1 VEANRDV
8 ASNTTLS
15 GDGMT
20 TLSMVCSLIAKRLA
34 SLRLVRLAGR
44 DAYLR
49 RLAKV
54 LIDASACTGAVAAS
68 YLLRF
73 PPGEALLRFQ
83 DKSHIWLLI
92 IGLEIIGFA
101 VLRLYSAFWR
111 YTGYESL
118 MKLVAVVTL
127 SLAFGV
133 GLSHALGLPVPQRST
148 VALCW
153 FLTTALCSGARLTRR
168 HMHELKSRRSRPS
181 EATQQVL
188 IYGAGNAGEN
198 LLRSID
204 MAADI
209 HIHVVGFVDDDPLK
223 LGNTMRN
230 RRVLGNRH
238 RIGELARKHH
248 ISDIYLAIP
257 SLSGKQFRD
266 VLDAVLAQVFDR
278 VRIHTLP
285 GIVNFANGRVA
296 IEQMR
301 KVEIG
306 DLLRRSPVHLD
317 HAPVHR
323 LVRGQPVMVVGGG
336 GSIGSELCKQIASLE
351 PSYLVVVDSSEFNTY
366 QIDSELRRLFPE
378 LSIYCLVADAGSMP
392 IMHRIFSEYRPA
404 YVFHAA
410 AYKHV
415 PLMEAHPWAAVVNNL
430 ACTLTLTELASQFR
444 VKRFVLVS
452 SDKAV
457 RPTNVMGATKRICE
471 IITLTQNRMS
481 STDFLAVRF
490 GNVLG
495 SSGSVIPKFAQ
506 QIARGGPVTVT
517 HPDITRYF
525 MLIPEAVELVL
536 QAAAAGERGNIYVL
550 DMGDPVR
557 IADLARHMI
566 QLSGADPDNDI
577 RIEYTGLRPG
587 EKLHES
593 LYFEGDESATQIPN
607 LFVLTPKLTTGVPY
621 LERSRQLVISA
632 CSLERVRLLN
642 AIKELAPEYQPE
654 LEPAPRPI
662 VRQART
668 AVDAQ
673 PTPMVV
679 ANG

>member
-1 VEANRDV
+1 MTKMSQFHDRMLTQV
-8 ASNTTLS
+8 AFF
-15 GDGMT
+15 
-20 TLSMVCSLIAKRLA
+20 K
-34 SLRLVRLAGR
+34 LVPLPAR

-49 RLAKV
+49 RLVKV
-54 LIDASACTGAVAAS
+54 LIDVAACTTAVIIS

-73 PPGEALLRFQ
+73 SPAEAMVRFQ
-83 DKSHIWLLI
+83 DKLHIWMLI
-92 IGLEIIGFA
+92 IGLEVIGFA
-101 VLRLYSAFWR
+101 LLRLYSAFWR

-118 MKLVAVVTL
+118 IKLVSVITL
-127 SLAFGV
+127 SLTFAV
-133 GLSHALGLPVPQRST
+133 GLSQALGLPIPPRSA

-153 FLTTALCSGARLTRR
+153 FITVTLCAGVRLSRR
-168 HMHELKSRRSRPS
+168 HLHALKSRRSRPT
-181 EATQQVL
+181 EATQRVL

-209 HIHVVGFVDDDPLK
+209 HIFVVGFIDDDPVK
-223 LGNTMRN
+223 FGNTMRN
-230 RRVLGNRH
+230 RRVLGDRR

-248 ISDIYLAIP
+248 VSDIYIAIP
-257 SLSGKQFRD
+257 TLSGKQFRD
-266 VLDAVLAQVFDR
+266 VLDAVHAQVGDR

-285 GIVNFANGRVA
+285 GIVHFVSGRVS
-296 IEQMR
+296 IDQMR

-317 HAPVHR
+317 NEPVRR
-323 LVRGQPVMVVGGG
+323 LIRGQPVMVVGGG
-336 GSIGSELCKQIASLE
+336 GSIGSELCKQIAGLA

-366 QIDSELRRLFPE
+366 QIDAELRRVFPQ
-378 LSIYCLVADAGSMP
+378 LTIYCLVADAGSMP
-392 IMHRIFSEYRPA
+392 IMHRIFAEYRPA

-430 ACTLTLTELASQFR
+430 ACTLTLTELAGQFR

-471 IITLTQNRMS
+471 LITLTQNRIS

-490 GNVLG
+490 GNVLN
-495 SSGSVIPKFAQ
+495 SSGSVIPRFAQ
-506 QIARGGPVTVT
+506 QIAAGGPVTVT
-517 HPDITRYF
+517 HPEITRYF

-536 QAAAAGERGNIYVL
+536 QAAAAGERGSICVL
-550 DMGDPVR
+550 DMGEPVR
-557 IADLARHMI
+557 IAELARHMI

-577 RIEYTGLRPG
+577 RIVYTGLRPG

-621 LERSRQLVISA
+621 LARSRQLVDTA
-632 CSLERVRLLN
+632 CNLERVPLML
-642 AIKELAPEYQPE
+642 AIKELAPEYQPP
-654 LEPAPRPI
+654 LEPAITATPRTT
-662 VRQART
+662 RT

-673 PTPMVV
+673 TTPLTV